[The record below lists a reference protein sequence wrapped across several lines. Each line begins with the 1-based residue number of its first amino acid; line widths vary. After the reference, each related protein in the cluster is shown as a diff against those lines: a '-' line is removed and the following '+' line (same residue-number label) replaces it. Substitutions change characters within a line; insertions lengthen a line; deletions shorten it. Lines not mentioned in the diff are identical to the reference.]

1 MNSPHHDL
9 VTEELLSAYLDDAVT
24 PRERALVEAAVA
36 EDTELAWRLETLR
49 HTVALLRQLP
59 ELQTPRSFALTQAMA
74 VEAIPA
80 PVATGR
86 PRTDEPAAAAS
97 FWQAVLDFFQ
107 TGSPLMRNFAAASL
121 AAFLVLVAMGAA
133 FDEPVISGAAQPA
146 PPVSVANLQL
156 VDQAADTQENA
167 PGSATLVALKP
178 AEGEAGEA
186 PAAAESA
193 PADARAAMPGDS
205 DEAALDTP
213 EAAPA
218 AAIMQAPAAEEFAAE
233 EPAAG
238 EPAAEEPAVMA
249 AAMAEGEP
257 AAAAR
262 MLESDAAAPPVEE
275 AAIILESDPSSAA
288 DSPAA
293 PMAAAS
299 MEEEPAAAPMAAPLM
314 APETTDEQ
322 FSSAGNQ
329 PASEIPAVPEVTDAD
344 RSPLWYV
351 QMISLALAGL
361 FAALWLISR
370 RDYAPAI

>member
-1 MNSPHHDL
+1 MNSSHHDL
-9 VTEELLSAYLDDAVT
+9 VTEELLSAYIDDAVT

-36 EDTELAWRLETLR
+36 EDAELAWRLETLR

-80 PVATGR
+80 PAAAGR
-86 PRTDEPAAAAS
+86 PRAEAPAAGAS

-121 AAFLVLVAMGAA
+121 TAFLVLVAMGAA

-186 PAAAESA
+186 PASAESA
-193 PADARAAMPGDS
+193 PVDARSAMPGDS
-205 DEAALDTP
+205 DEAELDAP
-213 EAAPA
+213 AAAPA
-218 AAIMQAPAAEEFAAE
+218 AAIMQAPAAEE
-233 EPAAG
+233 
-238 EPAAEEPAVMA
+238 PAVMA
-249 AAMAEGEP
+249 AEMVESEP

-262 MLESDAAAPPVEE
+262 AFELDAPAPPAEE
-275 AAIILESDPSSAA
+275 AAAVLESGPSSAA
-288 DSPAA
+288 GSSTA

-299 MEEEPAAAPMAAPLM
+299 MEEEPAAAPATAPATAPAAAPAV
-314 APETTDEQ
+314 APETAGEQ
-322 FSSAGNQ
+322 FDSAGNQ
-329 PASEIPAVPEVTDAD
+329 TAPEIPAEPELTGAD
-344 RSPLWYV
+344 RAPLWYV

-370 RDYAPAI
+370 RNYAPAI